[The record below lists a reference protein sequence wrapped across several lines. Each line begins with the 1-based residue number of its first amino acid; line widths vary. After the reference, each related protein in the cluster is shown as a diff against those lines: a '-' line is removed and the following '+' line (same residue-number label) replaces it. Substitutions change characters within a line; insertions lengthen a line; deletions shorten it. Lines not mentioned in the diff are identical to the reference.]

1 MVNIKKYLKEEK
13 CIIMPFIL
21 KLLSRNLNG
30 NTHTFLNRASVG
42 LRKFLKD
49 IQFVTGKK
57 KKKNRDLNPGYLVS

>member
-1 MVNIKKYLKEEK
+1 MVNIKKYLKEKK

-57 KKKNRDLNPGYLVS
+57 KKKTRDLNPGYLVS